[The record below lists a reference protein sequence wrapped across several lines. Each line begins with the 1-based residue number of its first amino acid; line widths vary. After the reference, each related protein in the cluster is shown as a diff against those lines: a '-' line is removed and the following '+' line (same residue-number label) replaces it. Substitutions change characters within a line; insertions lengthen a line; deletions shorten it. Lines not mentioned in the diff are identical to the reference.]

1 MVMMIDDDDDT
12 LEIYRLLVGKTEHA
26 ASFVT
31 FSSAAS
37 ALEQLQR
44 SAKQNQPFPKYIL
57 LDLIMPNQGGIDFIR
72 SYEARYGD
80 SGRDTTIMILTSSV
94 RDSDHQEALQYSSV
108 TKVIS
113 KPLSKQLLVDL
124 LAASVVT

>member
-1 MVMMIDDDDDT
+1 MMIDDDGDT
-12 LEIYRLLVGKTEHA
+12 LEIYRLLVEKTEYA

-31 FSSAAS
+31 YSNAAA
-37 ALEQLQR
+37 ALAYLAQR
-44 SAKQNQPFPKYIL
+44 ADQELPFPKYIL
-57 LDLIMPNQGGIDFIR
+57 LDLIMPNQRGIDFIR
-72 SYEARYGD
+72 SYEAAYGN

-94 RDSDHQEALQYSSV
+94 RDSEHQEALRYDSV

-124 LAASVVT
+124 LMASVVA

>member
-1 MVMMIDDDDDT
+1 MMIDDDEDT
-12 LEIYRLLVGKTEHA
+12 LEIYRLLVEKTEYVS
-26 ASFVT
+26 SFVT

-37 ALEQLQR
+37 ALEQLGQI
-44 SAKQNQPFPKYIL
+44 AAQGQPFPKYIL

-72 SYEARYGD
+72 SYEAQYGN

-94 RDSDHQEALQYSSV
+94 RDSDHQEALQYGSV

-124 LAASVVT
+124 LAASVVA

>member
-1 MVMMIDDDDDT
+1 MVLMIDDDGDT
-12 LEIYRLLVGKTEHA
+12 LEIYRLLVEKTEYA
-26 ASFVT
+26 YSFVT
-31 FSSAAS
+31 YSSVAA
-37 ALEQLQR
+37 ALSFLAQKADQG
-44 SAKQNQPFPKYIL
+44 QPFPKYIL

-72 SYEARYGD
+72 SYEAQYGN

-94 RDSDHQEALQYSSV
+94 RDSDHQEALKYSSV

-124 LAASVVT
+124 LAASVVI

>member
-1 MVMMIDDDDDT
+1 MIDDDEDT
-12 LEIYRLLVGKTEHA
+12 LDIYRLLVEKTDY
-26 ASFVT
+26 ASHFVT
-31 FSSAAS
+31 RSSASA
-37 ALEQLQR
+37 ALELLNQR
-44 SAKQNQPFPKYIL
+44 DAQDQPFPKYIL

-72 SYEARYGD
+72 SYEAKYGD

-94 RDSDHQEALQYSSV
+94 RDSDHQEALQYGSV

-124 LAASVVT
+124 LVASAVA

>member
-1 MVMMIDDDDDT
+1 MVLMIDDDGDT
-12 LEIYRLLVGKTEHA
+12 LEIYRLLVEKTEY
-26 ASFVT
+26 ASYFVT
-31 FSSAAS
+31 YSSAAA
-37 ALEQLQR
+37 ALSFLAQRAEQD
-44 SAKQNQPFPKYIL
+44 QPFPKYIL

-72 SYEARYGD
+72 SYEATYGN

-94 RDSDHQEALQYSSV
+94 RDSDHQEALQYNSV

-124 LAASVVT
+124 LAASVVA

>member
-1 MVMMIDDDDDT
+1 MMIDDDEDT
-12 LEIYRLLVGKTEHA
+12 LEIYRLLVEKTEYVS
-26 ASFVT
+26 SFVT

-37 ALEQLQR
+37 ALEQLGQI
-44 SAKQNQPFPKYIL
+44 AAQGQPFPKYIL

-72 SYEARYGD
+72 SYEAQYGHA
-80 SGRDTTIMILTSSV
+80 GCDTTIMILTSSV
-94 RDSDHQEALQYSSV
+94 RDSDHQEALQYGSV

-124 LAASVVT
+124 LAASVVA

>member
-1 MVMMIDDDDDT
+1 MIDDDEDT
-12 LEIYRLLVGKTEHA
+12 LEIYRLLVERTEYA
-26 ASFVT
+26 AHFVT
-31 FSSAAS
+31 YNSAAK
-37 ALEQLQR
+37 ALSFLAQR
-44 SAKQNQPFPKYIL
+44 AKQSQPFPKYIL

-72 SYEARYGD
+72 SYEAEYGD

-124 LAASVVT
+124 LVASVVA